1 MTEFNQN
8 KSAVLR
14 GGEFLVREATTGETF
29 TPEEL
34 TEEQHMFSEMTRDF
48 VETKIDPVIPRI
60 EKQEEGLTP
69 SLIEEMGQ
77 LGIIGAAVPENWGGM
92 GADIVTDSVLA
103 EEIGKA
109 GSFGVSVAAHTGIGT
124 LPILYYG
131 TPEQKA
137 KYLPELASGA
147 LKSAY
152 CLTEPGSGSDAM
164 AAKTKAVLNEAGTHY
179 VINGQKMWITNGGF
193 ADIFIVF
200 AQIDGDKFTG
210 FIVPGDLPGITRG
223 PEEEKLG
230 IKGSSTRMIFFEN
243 VEVPKENILGDIGKG
258 HYIAFNVLNIGR
270 FKLCAMA
277 IGGSKKMTGRAVD
290 YAAQR
295 NQFGTPIASFGAI
308 QHKLAEMAIR
318 TYVGES
324 ATYRTAG
331 AMRDMVTGLL
341 EKGETPEMAKL
352 KAAEE
357 YSIECAILKVLG
369 SEIVDYVVDE
379 NVQVHGGM
387 GFSEDGD
394 AARMYRDARINRIFE
409 GTNEINR
416 LLSVGMMVKKA
427 MKGQLDLLGP
437 AMALQKELTSVPSFG
452 ASMES
457 GPLAKEKKALAN
469 AKKAGLLV
477 AGAAVQKFMQNL
489 EKEQEVMM
497 NLSDMLIDVFAAES
511 AVLRV
516 EKLIASKGEEAA
528 SLQLDM
534 VRTYLTDAIDRVAKH
549 ARDAVSGFA
558 EGDELRMMLMG
569 IKRYTKV
576 DPFNTIAARRRV
588 AAALVEANGYCF

>member
-1 MTEFNQN
+1 M
-8 KSAVLR
+8 R
-14 GGEFLVREATTGETF
+14 GGEFLVREAKADETF

-48 VETKIDPVIPRI
+48 VETKVDPVIDRI
-60 EKQEEGLTP
+60 EKQEAGLTT
-69 SLIEEMGQ
+69 SLMDQMGE

-92 GADIVTDSVLA
+92 GVDFVTDTVLA

-137 KYLPELASGA
+137 KYLPDLASGA

-193 ADIFIVF
+193 ADLFIVF

-210 FIVPGDLPGITRG
+210 FIVPASLKGITRG
-223 PEEEKLG
+223 VEEEKMG

-243 VEVPKENILGDIGKG
+243 VEVPKENVLGEIGQG
-258 HYIAFNVLNIGR
+258 HKIAFNVLNIGR

-277 IGGSKKMTGRAVD
+277 VGGSKKMTGVATQ
-290 YAAQR
+290 YANQR
-295 NQFGTPIASFGAI
+295 TQFGVPIASFGAI

-318 TYVGES
+318 SYVAEA

-331 AMRDMVTGLL
+331 AIRDTAQGLM
-341 EKGETPEMAKL
+341 EKGESPEMAKL

-357 YSIECAILKVLG
+357 YSIECAILKDLG
-369 SEIVDYVVDE
+369 SEVVDYVVDE

-387 GFSEDGD
+387 GFSEDGIS
-394 AARMYRDARINRIFE
+394 ARVYRDARINRIFE

-452 ASMES
+452 GNGEG
-457 GPLAKEKKALAN
+457 GPLVAEKKALAN

-497 NLSDMLIDVFAAES
+497 HLADMLIDVFAAES

-516 EKLIASKGEEAA
+516 EKLIASNGEEAA
-528 SLQLDM
+528 KLQLDM
-534 VRTYLTDAIDRVAKH
+534 VHTYLSDAMDRIAKS

-569 IKRYTKV
+569 IKRFTKM
-576 DPFNTIAARRRV
+576 DPVNTIASRRRV
-588 AAALVEANGYCF
+588 AAALIEQNGYAF

>member
-1 MTEFNQN
+1 MTAFNQ
-8 KSAVLR
+8 KEKGVLR
-14 GGEFLVREATTGETF
+14 GGEFLVREAKADETF

-48 VETKIDPVIPRI
+48 VETKVDPVIDRI
-60 EKQEEGLTP
+60 EKQEAGLTT
-69 SLIEEMGQ
+69 SLMDEMGG

-92 GADIVTDSVLA
+92 GVDFVTDTVLA

-137 KYLPELASGA
+137 KYLPDLASGA

-193 ADIFIVF
+193 ADLFIVF

-210 FIVPGDLPGITRG
+210 FIVPASLKGITRG
-223 PEEEKLG
+223 VEEEKMG

-243 VEVPKENILGDIGKG
+243 VEVPKENVLGEIGQG
-258 HYIAFNVLNIGR
+258 HKIAFNVLNIGR

-277 IGGSKKMTGRAVD
+277 VGGSKKMTGVATQ
-290 YAAQR
+290 YANQR
-295 NQFGTPIASFGAI
+295 TQFGVPIASFGAI

-318 TYVGES
+318 SYVAEA

-331 AMRDMVTGLL
+331 AIRDMAQGLM
-341 EKGETPEMAKL
+341 EKGESPEMAKL

-369 SEIVDYVVDE
+369 SEVVDYVVDE

-387 GFSEDGD
+387 GFSEDGIS
-394 AARMYRDARINRIFE
+394 ARVYRDARINRIFE

-452 ASMES
+452 GNGES
-457 GPLAKEKKALAN
+457 GPLVAEKKALAN

-497 NLSDMLIDVFAAES
+497 HLADMLIDVFAAES

-516 EKLIASKGEEAA
+516 EKLIAIKGEEAA
-528 SLQLDM
+528 KLQLDM
-534 VRTYLTDAIDRVAKH
+534 VRTYLSDAMDRIAKS

-569 IKRYTKV
+569 IKRFTKM
-576 DPFNTIAARRRV
+576 DPVNTIAARRRV
-588 AAALVEANGYCF
+588 AAALIEKNGYAF